1 MRAASR
7 LISTLVRELV
17 PFTSKRRDES
27 RRVTH
32 EGVRHISMK
41 TAIIGLPM
49 VGKTSL
55 FTILTGVHEATRVG
69 LMEARVGVTKV
80 PDRRLDELAKIFDPP
95 KITHATVE
103 YFDFPSISK
112 EALRDPSY
120 LASMRVADA
129 LAHVLRLFPSDTV
142 PHEKG
147 SVDPIRDLED
157 VEMELILSDLVV
169 VEKRLER
176 LEKDRKKIK
185 GPELD
190 REAALL
196 ERCKTTLENNT
207 ALRTLEFSAD
217 EEKLIRGFQFLSQK
231 PMLFVLNIGE
241 EDAAR
246 MHEIEEQYRKG
257 ALAGRNNTGVSA
269 ICGKIEGELAELS
282 PEEQREYVASYGLKD
297 SGFER
302 LISATYEVL
311 GLMSFLTAGETEVR
325 AWTIPRN
332 SPAVKAA
339 GAIHS
344 DFEKKFIRAEVA
356 NWQAL
361 IDHGGYP
368 GVREKGLL
376 RLEGKEYI
384 VKDGDVLVIR
394 HG

>member
-1 MRAASR
+1 
-7 LISTLVRELV
+7 
-17 PFTSKRRDES
+17 
-27 RRVTH
+27 
-32 EGVRHISMK
+32 MK

-55 FTILTGVHEATRVG
+55 FTILTGVHESARVG
-69 LMEARVGVTKV
+69 VMEVRVGVTKV
-80 PDRRLDELAKIFDPP
+80 PDRRLDELAKIFEPP

-103 YFDFPSISK
+103 YLDFPSISK

-120 LASMRVADA
+120 LASLRVADA

-147 SVDPIRDLED
+147 SVDPLRDLED

-169 VEKRLER
+169 VEKRMER
-176 LEKDRKKIK
+176 LEKDRKKAK
-185 GPELD
+185 SPELD
-190 REAALL
+190 REFALL
-196 ERCKTTLENNT
+196 ERCKATLEQNT
-207 ALRTLEFSAD
+207 ALRSLELTGD

-241 EDAAR
+241 EDVPR
-246 MHEIEEQYRKG
+246 MREVEEEYRNG
-257 ALAGRNNTGVSA
+257 LLTGRKHTGVTA
-269 ICGKIEGELAELS
+269 ICGKIEAELAELS
-282 PEEQREYVASYGLKD
+282 PEEAREYVASYGLKE
-297 SGFER
+297 SGLER
-302 LISATYEVL
+302 LIAATYAL
-311 GLMSFLTAGETEVR
+311 QGLMSFLTAGETEVR
-325 AWTIPRN
+325 AWTIPTH
-332 SPAVKAA
+332 STAQKAA

-344 DFEKKFIRAEVA
+344 DFEKKFIRAEVV

-361 IDHGGYP
+361 IDHHGYP